1 MATAASS
8 LPLLE
13 ANRNRNGKHHTK
25 HARNKNSRCICERRA
40 ERAGDARLLHADG
53 LRRGRGPRRRRHVA
67 FALSAVAS
75 GASVVML
82 AVGFIQHYRAPQCDR
97 NRARWSS
104 AILWAAAAIVL
115 TNLIFPQWIAGL
127 MAGPAR

>member
-1 MATAASS
+1 MPGTKTAAASAS
-8 LPLLE
+8 
-13 ANRNRNGKHHTK
+13 A
-25 HARNKNSRCICERRA
+25 
-40 ERAGDARLLHADG
+40 
-53 LRRGRGPRRRRHVA
+53 V
-67 FALSAVAS
+67 LSALATLACCMPMSFAAAAGLAGVGMS
-75 GASVVML
+75 LSRYRPWLLGASVVML